1 MNKREML
8 NAAFEIRK
16 ANLTANQ
23 GRGSST
29 ARYIIAELERGD
41 LPDAQFTHETD
52 GDKLRQYP
60 DLNKIIESYLGCR
73 THHVV
78 GCTHRMCHHG

>member
-1 MNKREML
+1 MSHNEML

-16 ANLTANQ
+16 ANLIANQ

-29 ARYIIAELERGD
+29 ARNICNDLEKGD
-41 LPDAQFTHETD
+41 LKGALKWIDYD

-60 DLNKIIESYLGCR
+60 DLNRVIEGYLGCR
-73 THHVV
+73 THHIV
-78 GCTHRMCHHG
+78 GCTHKRCQHG